1 MQTPQPTPLQ
11 AEAAELLKSAGPS
24 LMFLPS
30 AGREAVRR
38 LVGVVGR
45 MADDLADLTR
55 QLESARQLAE
65 QRNTL
70 HVREVKELTAE
81 VAKCKRA

>member
-1 MQTPQPTPLQ
+1 MNAHQKTPLQ
-11 AEAAELLKSAGPS
+11 AEAAELLANAGPS

-45 MADDLADLTR
+45 MADELAELR
-55 QLESARQLAE
+55 HQLEGARQLAE